1 LENRILDLT
10 PEILEENYMNF
21 DMCLLAAYSETNF
34 KIFLKDSETEGFLA
48 NLRDAEVDIKL
59 PMKIVTKNLKGKNM
73 AVILDYYEE
82 VLEII
87 QTKDLSRGIIL
98 ESDYPRLVQAILI
111 YIVDYYNRDKEL
123 FSNDDITGQVSFIT
137 NYFMDHLSVL
147 IYLSILYEYNQIE
160 KMEID
165 EDRKLCI
172 SNLLKMYLSCKVCK
186 LTGSIMGKEL
196 EAFREKAKQCEI
208 EANKKE
214 RVILKKKKIIEKLR
228 VEMKAQS
235 AKAEETVSNN
245 CDKYKAELQRC
256 REAYDEEVKKFEEM
270 EESMVPKDAY
280 LKKEKEIAD
289 VHAKYCDRGRQINEL
304 IKKLDEAH
312 VGKEIQIFENYLKNR
327 GLSDE
332 LYQLMYPYYDA
343 YISGVIP
350 DAELEGDRLSFVGYT
365 RLVDGQ
371 HHVFN
376 AKGTGFRL
384 FNLPKEIY
392 LAENQFIAVSSKN
405 TYIKSYDC
413 FYEGDREVSSFAE
426 VSSLNPV
433 CVYTTKN
440 NEEKVW
446 QNAISGLFRGDIVG
460 LDNGKGVMTK
470 YERHEI
476 FIKSLLSSVLA
487 KGHGAYYVIK
497 TVANGSLVYDF
508 ADRTD
513 KVLAIEDVKLK
524 DKSIVTL
531 NGREFVRYFDDEE
544 FIASSLPVDGCRM
557 GFYKETERGIFIT
570 FGDGTCQLFSAFE
583 LSKGLA
589 GRTFE
594 DGEILEINGFDM
606 VVDVYECEC
615 SGEET
620 DESKIKSRREKVR
633 RTEKRELE
641 SLLDTVEKHTEK
653 VLVIGSEKFANGYRN
668 NFLKNGYEA
677 EVVSG
682 HGTYFD
688 IHKAALKSDKIIF
701 VTTAASHKNYYQIK
715 NDFGDNILY
724 ADSDGFRCLIELI
737 NRSQVV

>member
-1 LENRILDLT
+1 MENRILDLT

-21 DMCLLAAYSETNF
+21 DMCLLAAYSETHF
-34 KIFLKDSETEGFLA
+34 KIFLKDSEPGGFLG

-59 PMKIVTKNLKGKNM
+59 PMKIVTKNLKEKNM

-82 VLEII
+82 VLEIV
-87 QTKDLSRGIIL
+87 QNKDLSRGMIL

-137 NYFMDHLSVL
+137 SYFMEHLSVL

-165 EDRKLCI
+165 EGRKVCI
-172 SNLLKMYLSCKVCK
+172 SNLLKMYLSCIVCK
-186 LTGSIMGKEL
+186 LAGSIMGKEL
-196 EAFREKAKQCEI
+196 KAFREKAKQSEI

-214 RVILKKKKIIEKLR
+214 RVISKKKKIIESLR
-228 VEMKAQS
+228 VEMKAQE
-235 AKAEETVSNN
+235 AKAEETVSDNG
-245 CDKYKAELQRC
+245 DKYKAKLQRC
-256 REAYDEEVKKFEEM
+256 REAYDEEVKRFEEM
-270 EESMVPKDAY
+270 EKSMVPKAAY
-280 LKKEKEIAD
+280 SKKEKEIAD

-350 DAELEGDRLSFVGYT
+350 DAELKGDRLSFVGYT

-384 FNLPKEIY
+384 FNLPNEVYI
-392 LAENQFIAVSSKN
+392 AENQFVAVSSKN
-405 TYIKSYDC
+405 TYIKSFDC
-413 FYEGDREVSSFAE
+413 FYEGDRGVSSFAE

-446 QNAISGLFRGDIVG
+446 QNAISGLSRGDIVG
-460 LDNGKGVMTK
+460 LDDGKGVMTK

-476 FIKSLLSSVLA
+476 SLESLLPSIIA
-487 KGHGAYYVIK
+487 RGHAAYYVIK
-497 TVANGSLVYDF
+497 TVANGCLVYDF
-508 ADRTD
+508 ADRAE
-513 KVLAIEDVKLK
+513 KVLAIEDVNLK
-524 DKSIVTL
+524 DKSIVSI
-531 NGREFVRYFDDEE
+531 NGREFVRYFDGDE

-557 GFYKETERGIFIT
+557 GFYKETEGGTFIT

-583 LSKGLA
+583 RSKNLA
-589 GRTFE
+589 GRSFE
-594 DGEILEINGFDM
+594 DGDILEINGFDM

-615 SGEET
+615 GEEES
-620 DESKIKSRREKVR
+620 DESKIKSRREKVKK
-633 RTEKRELE
+633 TEKRELE
-641 SLLDTVEKHTEK
+641 SSLDTIEKHTEK
-653 VLVIGSEKFANGYRN
+653 VLVIGSEKFSNGYRN
-668 NFLKNGYEA
+668 SFNKRGYEA

-682 HGTYFD
+682 HGAYFD
-688 IHKAALKSDKIIF
+688 IHKAALRSDKIIF
-701 VTTAASHKNYYQIK
+701 VTTAASHENFHHIK
-715 NDFGDNILY
+715 NDFGDRVLY
-724 ADSDGFRCLIELI
+724 ANSDGFRCLIELI
-737 NRSQVV
+737 N